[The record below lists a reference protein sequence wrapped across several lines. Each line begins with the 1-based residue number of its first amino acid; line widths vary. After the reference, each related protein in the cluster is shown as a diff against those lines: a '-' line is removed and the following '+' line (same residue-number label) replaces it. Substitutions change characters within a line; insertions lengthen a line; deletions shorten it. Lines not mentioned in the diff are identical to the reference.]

1 MPLLERHDT
10 TNNCK
15 RRHVTKQTR
24 NQTTAINH
32 FVIEEAPGGTTIMT
46 KKSILAT
53 LLHDEQSRA
62 ALEIVFS
69 SSDDDDDFNFLGDAD
84 DDTILVPPPAQ
95 EQATKKRRTRFVRL
109 CKTESNWWKMFLAPN
124 PDGRE
129 DKKFRRLFR
138 VPYFVFCERLLPL
151 TISKWFP
158 TWEPN
163 QVDCWGQPVG
173 DLELKLMGGFV

>member
-1 MPLLERHDT
+1 
-10 TNNCK
+10 
-15 RRHVTKQTR
+15 
-24 NQTTAINH
+24 
-32 FVIEEAPGGTTIMT
+32 MT

-53 LLHDEQSRA
+53 LLRDEQSRA

-84 DDTILVPPPAQ
+84 NDTILVPPPAQ
-95 EQATKKRRTRFVRL
+95 EPATKKRRTRFVRV
-109 CKTESNWWKMFLAPN
+109 CKTESNWWKMFLAPKRKEIMKLN

-173 DLELKLMGGFV
+173 DLELKLMGALAAAGAGVASSSSWSLLSDKNDMMMYSSFLTMSR